1 MSDLSASVGRR
12 VTVRGPA
19 VTGAGGALVEVDGE
33 PIYIQGLRRW
43 DTELDGRQV
52 EVTGT
57 LLLRGRSAGPGP
69 GAMPLHGIDEETFA
83 LDDAEW
89 APA

>member
-1 MSDLSASVGRR
+1 M
-12 VTVRGPA
+12 TVRGPA

-33 PIYIQGLRRW
+33 PIYISGLRTW
-43 DTELDGRQV
+43 DAELEGRQV

-57 LLLRGRSAGPGP
+57 LLLRGSTAGPGP
-69 GAMPLHGIDEETFA
+69 SGMPRHGFDEETFA
-83 LDDAEW
+83 LDGAEW

>member
-1 MSDLSASVGRR
+1 MSDLSASVGER
-12 VTVRGPA
+12 VTVRGRA
-19 VTGAGGALVEVDGE
+19 ATGAGGAMVKVDGQ
-33 PIYIQGLRRW
+33 PIYIKGLRRW

-57 LLLRGRSAGPGP
+57 LQVRGRTAGPGP
-69 GAMPLHGIDEETFA
+69 GGMPLHGFDEETFA

-89 APA
+89 TSA

>member
-1 MSDLSASVGRR
+1 MSDLGASVGKR

-19 VTGAGGALVEVDGE
+19 TTGAGGAMVEVGGE
-33 PIYIQGLRRW
+33 PVYVAGLRRW
-43 DTELDGRQV
+43 EPELEGRQV

-57 LLLRGRSAGPGP
+57 LRVRGATAGPGP
-69 GAMPLHGIDEETFA
+69 GGMPLHGFGDETFA

>member
-1 MSDLSASVGRR
+1 

-33 PIYIQGLRRW
+33 PIYIKGLRRW
-43 DTELDGRQV
+43 DAELDGGEV

-57 LLLRGRSAGPGP
+57 LLLRGPTAGPGP
-69 GAMPLHGIDEETFA
+69 SGMPLHGIDEETFA
-83 LDDAEW
+83 LADAEW
-89 APA
+89 TAA

>member
-1 MSDLSASVGRR
+1 VSDLSTSVGKR
-12 VTVRGPA
+12 VTVRGLA

-33 PIYIQGLRRW
+33 PIYISRLRTW
-43 DTELDGRQV
+43 DAELEDRQV

-57 LLLRGRSAGPGP
+57 LLLRGSTAGPGP
-69 GAMPLHGIDEETFA
+69 GGMPRHGFNEETFA

>member
-1 MSDLSASVGRR
+1 VSNLSASVGKR

-19 VTGAGGALVEVDGE
+19 MTGAGGAMVEVDGE
-33 PIYIQGLRRW
+33 PIYLTGLRAW
-43 DTELDGRQV
+43 DAELEGRQV

-57 LLLRGRSAGPGP
+57 LQLRGSTAGPGP
-69 GAMPLHGIDEETFA
+69 GGMPLHGFDEETFA
-83 LDDAEW
+83 LADPSW

>member
-1 MSDLSASVGRR
+1 M
-12 VTVRGPA
+12 TVRGLA

-33 PIYIQGLRRW
+33 PIYISRLRTW
-43 DTELDGRQV
+43 DVELEGRQV

-57 LLLRGRSAGPGP
+57 LLLRGSTAGPGP
-69 GAMPLHGIDEETFA
+69 GGMPRHGFNEETFA